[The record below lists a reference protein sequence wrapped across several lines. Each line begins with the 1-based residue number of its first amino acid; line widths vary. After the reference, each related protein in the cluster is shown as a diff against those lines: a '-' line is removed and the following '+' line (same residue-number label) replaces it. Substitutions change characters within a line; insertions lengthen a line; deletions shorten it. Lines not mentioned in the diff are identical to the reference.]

1 MGIKGNLR
9 VARAR
14 SWPCVLLVV
23 CLGQSLPA
31 AADPE
36 SDQIA
41 ELRKELE
48 QSMQMIRELSQKVH
62 DLEVR
67 AAQQSATPTAPGT
80 APATS
85 ATARAPTPPGP
96 AAPTP
101 AAAAPAV
108 AAAAPA
114 PPAAAATSEASRLT
128 QLEQTVAQMATNAWQ
143 RAEDIGMPMH
153 GFADVGVGTHNPEFP
168 DYRGVDVGEL
178 DFFLTPR
185 LGARTRA
192 LFELNFEVGSDG
204 TVGVDLERAQIGYQF
219 SDSATIWL
227 GRFHT
232 PYGFYNTAFHHGQWI
247 AISLRRP
254 RFIEFE
260 DHGGIMPAHTTGLWL
275 TGSERLGGDMKVT
288 YDAYVGNS
296 QRIVNGILDMNN
308 AGVPRGSTIVGGN
321 VGLLPGGALD
331 GLKVGVDAFQTRIE
345 DEDPTPAAFPQVSP
359 YFTRVRSYGAY
370 AVYDTDRWEDIAE
383 LHFFDN
389 TDLTGHTGSHHSDAG
404 FIQMGYRGGRYTPY
418 ARYERGSFQQS
429 DPYFAAQINGN
440 SYDREALGVRFDIDL
455 SSALKMEFAKTTFAD
470 RIIRTYG
477 EALVQYA
484 IRF

>member
-9 VARAR
+9 VARVR
-14 SWPCVLLVV
+14 SWPCVLLVA
-23 CLGQSLPA
+23 CLGHSVPA
-31 AADPE
+31 AADTE
-36 SDQIA
+36 ADQIA

-62 DLEVR
+62 DLEAR
-67 AAQQSATPTAPGT
+67 AAQQST
-80 APATS
+80 
-85 ATARAPTPPGP
+85 
-96 AAPTP
+96 TP
-101 AAAAPAV
+101 AAAPGSTPAAPAAAQVPAAPASPAPAAPAPAV
-108 AAAAPA
+108 AAGA
-114 PPAAAATSEASRLT
+114 PPAAPATAEASRLT
-128 QLEQTVAQMATNAWQ
+128 QLEQTIAQMAANAWQ
-143 RAEDIGMPMH
+143 RAEDTGMPMH
-153 GFADVGVGTHNPEFP
+153 GFADVGVGTHNAEFP
-168 DYRGVDVGEL
+168 NYRGADIAEL

-219 SDSATIWL
+219 SDSATIWV

-247 AISLRRP
+247 AIGLRRP

-260 DHGGIMPAHTTGLWL
+260 DHGGIMPAHTVGLWL
-275 TGSERLGGDMKVT
+275 TGSERLGDMKVT

-296 QRIVNGILDMNN
+296 QRIFNGILDMNN
-308 AGVPRGSTIVGGN
+308 AGVSRGSAIVGGN
-321 VGLLPGGALD
+321 LGLLPGGVLD

-345 DEDPTPAAFPQVSP
+345 DQDPTPTAFPQVSP
-359 YFTRVRSYGAY
+359 YFARVKSYGAY

-389 TDLTGHTGSHHSDAG
+389 TDLTGNTGSHHSDAG

-440 SYDREALGVRFDIDL
+440 SYNREALGVRFDIDL
-455 SSALKMEFAKTTFAD
+455 SSALKMEFAKTSFTD

>member
-9 VARAR
+9 VARVR
-14 SWPCVLLVV
+14 SWPCVLLVA
-23 CLGQSLPA
+23 CLGHSVPA
-31 AADPE
+31 AADTE
-36 SDQIA
+36 ADQIA

-62 DLEVR
+62 DLEAR
-67 AAQQSATPTAPGT
+67 AAQQSTT
-80 APATS
+80 PAT
-85 ATARAPTPPGP
+85 TPGSTP
-96 AAPTP
+96 AAPAAAQVP
-101 AAAAPAV
+101 AAPASPAPAAPAPAV
-108 AAAAPA
+108 AAGA
-114 PPAAAATSEASRLT
+114 PPAAPATAEASRLT
-128 QLEQTVAQMATNAWQ
+128 QLEQTIAQMAANAWQ
-143 RAEDIGMPMH
+143 RAEDTGMPMH
-153 GFADVGVGTHNPEFP
+153 GFADVGVGTHNAEFP
-168 DYRGVDVGEL
+168 NYRGADIAEL

-219 SDSATIWL
+219 SDSATIWV

-247 AISLRRP
+247 AIGLRRP

-260 DHGGIMPAHTTGLWL
+260 DHGGIMPAHTVGLWL
-275 TGSERLGGDMKVT
+275 TGSERLGDMKVT

-296 QRIVNGILDMNN
+296 QRIFNGILDMNN
-308 AGVPRGSTIVGGN
+308 AGVSRGSAIVGGN
-321 VGLLPGGALD
+321 LGLLPGGVLD

-345 DEDPTPAAFPQVSP
+345 DQDPTPTAFPQVSP
-359 YFTRVRSYGAY
+359 YFTRVKSYGAY

-389 TDLTGHTGSHHSDAG
+389 TDLTGNTGSHHSDAG

-440 SYDREALGVRFDIDL
+440 SYNREALGVRFDIDL
-455 SSALKMEFAKTTFAD
+455 SSALKMEFAKTSFTD

>member
-9 VARAR
+9 VARVR
-14 SWPCVLLVV
+14 SWPCVLLVA
-23 CLGQSLPA
+23 CLGHSVPA
-31 AADPE
+31 AADTE
-36 SDQIA
+36 ADQIA

-62 DLEVR
+62 DLEAR
-67 AAQQSATPTAPGT
+67 AAQQSTT
-80 APATS
+80 PAT
-85 ATARAPTPPGP
+85 TPGSTP
-96 AAPTP
+96 AAPAAAQVP
-101 AAAAPAV
+101 AAPASPAPAAPAPAV
-108 AAAAPA
+108 AAGA
-114 PPAAAATSEASRLT
+114 PPAAPATAEAARLT
-128 QLEQTVAQMATNAWQ
+128 RLEQTIAQMAANAWQ
-143 RAEDIGMPMH
+143 RAEDTGMPMH
-153 GFADVGVGTHNPEFP
+153 GFADVGVGTYNPEFP
-168 DYRGVDVGEL
+168 NYRGASIAEL

-247 AISLRRP
+247 AIGLRRP

-260 DHGGIMPAHTTGLWL
+260 DHGGIMPAHTVGLWL
-275 TGSERLGGDMKVT
+275 TGSERLGDMKVT

-296 QRIVNGILDMNN
+296 QRIFNGILDMNN
-308 AGVPRGSTIVGGN
+308 AGVSRGSAIVGGN
-321 VGLLPGGALD
+321 LGVLPGGVLD
-331 GLKVGVDAFQTRIE
+331 GLKVGIDAFQTRIE
-345 DEDPTPAAFPQVSP
+345 DQDPTPTAFPQVSP
-359 YFTRVRSYGAY
+359 YFTRVKSYGAY

-389 TDLTGHTGSHHSDAG
+389 TDLTGNTGSHHSDAG
-404 FIQMGYRGGRYTPY
+404 FIQMGYRGGSYTPY

-440 SYDREALGVRFDIDL
+440 SYNREALGVRFDIDL
-455 SSALKMEFAKTTFAD
+455 SSALKMEFAKTSFTD